1 MAGYFEL
8 KSSDQGRFSF
18 NLKAGNHEVVLS
30 SQPYAS
36 RRSALAGIAAVRNC
50 APQAERFQRKLAKD
64 NSVYFVLRAGNGQ
77 IIGKSQMY
85 PAVPAME
92 NGIRSVMA
100 NGTSATI
107 KGLDADE

>member
-1 MAGYFEL
+1 
-8 KSSDQGRFSF
+8 
-18 NLKAGNHEVVLS
+18 
-30 SQPYAS
+30 
-36 RRSALAGIAAVRNC
+36 
-50 APQAERFQRKLAKD
+50 
-64 NSVYFVLRAGNGQ
+64 VYFVLRAGNGQ